1 MATDAA
7 RDAAYAAVFGD
18 RAAVRLVLD
27 DTQQFIAALPIEHQA
42 GAWRLYGY
50 WQLRESAPRR
60 DKRREAVKEKP
71 RT

>member
-7 RDAAYAAVFGD
+7 RDAAYAAVFAD
-18 RAAVRLVLD
+18 RASLCLVLD
-27 DTQQFIAALPIEHQA
+27 DTQAFINAMPIEHQA

-60 DKRREAVKEKP
+60 DRRREALKEKP